1 MAALKIILIPFL
13 VAEDKE
19 KDQVIG
25 YTFGPAFSKRY
36 IEDEIYFANH
46 PNRKNDLYQM
56 ILSIIVDKNIVLM
69 ELPVT
74 Y

>member
-46 PNRKNDLYQM
+46 PNRKN
-56 ILSIIVDKNIVLM
+56 
-69 ELPVT
+69 
-74 Y
+74 